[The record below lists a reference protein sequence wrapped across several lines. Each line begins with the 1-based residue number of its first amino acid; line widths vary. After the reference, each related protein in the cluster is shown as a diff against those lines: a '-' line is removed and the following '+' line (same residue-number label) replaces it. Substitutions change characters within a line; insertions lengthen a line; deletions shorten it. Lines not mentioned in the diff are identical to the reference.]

1 MRCKVV
7 HCLTV
12 LAALWMLSGA
22 AWAQTW
28 NIGVLAMR
36 GEVTTRNHWQPLETL
51 LNQQIAG
58 ERFHIQPLDLH
69 QMQDAVNRGTVQFV
83 VTNPAQFVQLNNRA
97 ALRWLASLRSTRG
110 GKATSNV
117 IGSAILVRRD
127 GEIASAHDLIGKTVG
142 AIDAQA
148 FGGYLLGY
156 KALIDAGLRP
166 ERDLRLRFTG
176 FPADALVYLL
186 REKAVQAVIVPVC
199 LLEKMDEEG
208 LIHKADFKVVLNHPT
223 SIPCLR
229 STPLYPDWSFAALPA
244 VSDELADRVT
254 RVLFNA
260 PQDAPFRWG
269 APASTREVE
278 TLLRDVR
285 QHPQQRQLWLDIKS
299 WFIQHQLV
307 MGAAAVVLLLLTLNY
322 IWVMLLVRRRGRLL
336 ERNNVL
342 LRKQE
347 QALETARQMSVLGEM
362 TSGFAH
368 ELNQPLS
375 AIRHYA
381 QGCLIRL
388 RGQDQ
393 QHPLLPALEQI
404 DAQAQRGADTLRN
417 LRLWASQAQGNPVM
431 TDDWQAINIRDAVH
445 HVWQLLRM
453 TQQFPDV
460 TLQTTVSANLTL
472 TLPSVLLEQVLA
484 NLVLNAAQAGASTVW
499 FTAQHEDDGISIQV
513 QDNAGGIDETQLY
526 QAFQPFMTT
535 RKEGMGLGLVI
546 CQRLVRYAGG
556 EISIN
561 NQQAPDGRAGVAVR
575 LHFKP
580 TQKGGDCGDHSS
592 AG

>member
-117 IGSAILVRRD
+117 IGSAILLRRD

-223 SIPCLR
+223 SIPCLS

-404 DAQAQRGADTLRN
+404 DAQAQRGGDTLRN

-499 FTAQHEDDGISIQV
+499 FTAQHVDDGISIQV